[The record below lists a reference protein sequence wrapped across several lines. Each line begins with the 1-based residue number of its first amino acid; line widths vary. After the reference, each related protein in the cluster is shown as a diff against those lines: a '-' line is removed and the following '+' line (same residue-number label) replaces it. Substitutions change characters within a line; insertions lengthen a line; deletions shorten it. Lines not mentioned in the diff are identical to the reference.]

1 MNSVKR
7 RRAHAALQ
15 HTVNALEG
23 ASWSKSIGDR
33 GFRLSVGLEGDV
45 LSVSPRST
53 IPGPSALQVYCR
65 YPEHQRLQ
73 RVRNHMACL
82 RGDLLSIG
90 LDFADPFPDALQ
102 KIVNGEPVTVG
113 EYEPSRVPSHAS

>member
-7 RRAHAALQ
+7 RRAHAVLQ

-23 ASWSKSIGDR
+23 TSWSKSIGER

-45 LSVSPRST
+45 LNVSPHST
-53 IPGPSALQVYCR
+53 VPGPSAPQVYCR
-65 YPEHQRLQ
+65 YPENQRLQ
-73 RVRNHMACL
+73 RVRTHMACL

-102 KIVNGEPVTVG
+102 KIVNGEPVTVA

>member
-7 RRAHAALQ
+7 HRAYAALQ

-23 ASWSKSIGDR
+23 TSWTKSIGER
-33 GFRLSVGLEGDV
+33 GFRLSVGLERDV

-65 YPEHQRLQ
+65 YPEDQRLQ
-73 RVRNHMACL
+73 RVRTHMACL

-90 LDFADPFPDALQ
+90 LDFADPFPDTLK
-102 KIVNGEPVTVG
+102 KIVNGDPVTVT
-113 EYEPSRVPSHAS
+113 EYEPSRVPSRSS